1 MMWLSRKRN
10 TRDDR
15 PREAALLHRVSRK
28 LHLWGQAMA
37 GMDDPL
43 GDYLLRLEER
53 VRRLEGEVQQLRGRP
68 SASTV
73 AADNTSNVALK

>member
-10 TRDDR
+10 LCDDR
-15 PREAALLHRVSRK
+15 PREAAFLHRVSRN

-43 GDYLLRLEER
+43 GDHLLRLEER
-53 VRRLEGEVQQLRGRP
+53 VRRLEGEVQQLRGLP
-68 SASTV
+68 SASTA
-73 AADNTSNVALK
+73 AADTTSNVALK